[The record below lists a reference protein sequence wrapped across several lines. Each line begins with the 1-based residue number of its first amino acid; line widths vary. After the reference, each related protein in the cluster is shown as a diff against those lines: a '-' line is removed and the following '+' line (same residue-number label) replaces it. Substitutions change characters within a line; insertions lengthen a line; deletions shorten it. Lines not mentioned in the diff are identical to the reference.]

1 MCCLTLSALQN
12 RRQPDL
18 MGPEVPEPLRG
29 RGFRAGLVRVLLMEA
44 RWGRLGSRG
53 RPCLTPL
60 ICAPHALSDQETLNK
75 PMFEM
80 CLSKYLL
87 SKSFRMQASIVGPR
101 VEPTAG
107 KGPSPPDTSGA
118 HWEEGPHPG
127 GTVGGLAP
135 RGWDEGDPR
144 GEAWEPDT
152 AITRRGGGSP
162 VPRRPRWG
170 RSPFYPHPSPSLFP
184 RITSLWMLPPPSQWA
199 LTFILKLSI
208 YLCSHLEMSVH

>member
-1 MCCLTLSALQN
+1 
-12 RRQPDL
+12 

-44 RWGRLGSRG
+44 RWGRPGSRG

-80 CLSKYLL
+80 CLSKYSL

-107 KGPSPPDTSGA
+107 KGPSPQTL
-118 HWEEGPHPG
+118 
-127 GTVGGLAP
+127 LAP
-135 RGWDEGDPR
+135 TGKRVHIPGALLGASPQGDGTRGTPVEKPGSR
-144 GEAWEPDT
+144 T
-152 AITRRGGGSP
+152 LRSHGGG
-162 VPRRPRWG
+162 VPRPQEATLG
-170 RSPFYPHPSPSLFP
+170 EVDL
-184 RITSLWMLPPPSQWA
+184 LPPPFPLTVPQDHLPVDAATSQSVG
-199 LTFILKLSI
+199 LNLHPEVE
-208 YLCSHLEMSVH
+208 HLLVFTSGDVCPLN

>member
-1 MCCLTLSALQN
+1 
-12 RRQPDL
+12 

-44 RWGRLGSRG
+44 RWGRPGSRG

-80 CLSKYLL
+80 CLSKYSL

-152 AITRRGGGSP
+152 AITRRGGPPSPGGHSGGGRPSTPTLPPHCSPGSP
-162 VPRRPRWG
+162 PCGCCR
-170 RSPFYPHPSPSLFP
+170 
-184 RITSLWMLPPPSQWA
+184 LPVSGP
-199 LTFILKLSI
+199 
-208 YLCSHLEMSVH
+208 